1 MISSVSVLGSTGSI
15 GRQSLRAA
23 EHLGLSVK
31 ALAARSSVELL
42 ERQARQ
48 FKPELVGVVD
58 ETAAK
63 ALRVALADTGIP
75 VLSGEE
81 GLIRAA
87 LLGDAVVTAVS
98 GSVGLR
104 PTLAAI
110 EEKKRICLA
119 NKETLVCAGEIVMA
133 RAAARG
139 AEIVPVDSEHSAIF
153 QCLEGRR
160 DQLRRILL
168 TGSGGPFRGMSR
180 AELADV
186 TPARAVAH
194 PNWSMGAKISVD
206 SATMM
211 NKGLEFI
218 EAMHLFA
225 VKPADI
231 TVVVH
236 PQSVIHSM
244 VELVDG
250 TVLAQLAVPDMG
262 LPIQY
267 AMTWPERAPSP
278 YPRLDWTQM
287 KDFSFEQPDFEK
299 TPCLALAIACAQK
312 GGSAPAVM
320 SAANEAAVARFLR
333 GEAGFNDIYDSVAYA
348 LEKTPFIPAPD
359 IDTLLALDRE
369 ARVRAV
375 EYFG

>member
-1 MISSVSVLGSTGSI
+1 MIASVSVLGSTGSI

-23 EHLGLSVK
+23 EHLGLPVK
-31 ALAARSSVELL
+31 ALAARGSVELL
-42 ERQARQ
+42 ERQARR
-48 FKPELVGVVD
+48 FKPELVAVYD
-58 ETAAK
+58 AAAAG
-63 ALRVALADTGIP
+63 ALRLALADTGIP

-81 GLIRAA
+81 GLCEAA
-87 LLGDAVVTAVS
+87 LRGEAVVTAVS
-98 GSVGLR
+98 GSVGLK

-110 EEKKRICLA
+110 EAKKRICLA

-133 RAAARG
+133 RAAACG
-139 AEIVPVDSEHSAIF
+139 ADIVPVDSEHSAIF

-160 DQLRRILL
+160 GQLRRILL
-168 TGSGGPFRGMSR
+168 TGSGGPFRGKSR
-180 AELADV
+180 AELENV
-186 TPARAVAH
+186 TPAQAVAH

-218 EAMHLFA
+218 EAMHLFS
-225 VKPADI
+225 VRPADI

-244 VELVDG
+244 VELADG

-267 AMTWPERAPSP
+267 ALTWPERVPSP
-278 YPRLDWTQM
+278 YPRLDWSQM
-287 KDFSFEQPDFEK
+287 RDFSFETPDFEK
-299 TPCLALAIACAQK
+299 TPCLALAIACAER
-312 GGSAPAVM
+312 GGSAPAAL

-333 GEAGFNDIYDSVAYA
+333 GGCGFNDIYNSVAYA
-348 LEKTPFIPAPD
+348 VEKTPFIPAPD
-359 IDTLLALDRE
+359 LDTLLALDRE
-369 ARVRAV
+369 ARIRTEEFFA
-375 EYFG
+375 